1 MPFTLERKRY
11 YDVAEILSQVEESLD
26 AHQPGEI
33 DWITFVGSG
42 ETTLNSGLGEMIKG
56 VKVLTDQPVAVITNG
71 SLLYMPEVREEL
83 LPADAVL
90 PSLDAGNA
98 QLFRKINRPHHD
110 VTFEQ
115 LTQGMIA
122 FREVFENKLWVEV
135 MLIRGMND
143 SEEALREIAGWLE
156 KIRPDEVH
164 LVQPTRP
171 PAEIWVSAPDE
182 EGLQRAHHILGEKL
196 KILMPAS
203 GVFDFSG
210 EEDLADAIL
219 SVITR
224 HPIRESQ
231 LIETLLA
238 WPGDA
243 VTETLEQL
251 SKSGRAQIVTR
262 DGVRFWSNSEGK
274 YG

>member
-1 MPFTLERKRY
+1 
-11 YDVAEILSQVEESLD
+11 
-26 AHQPGEI
+26 
-33 DWITFVGSG
+33 
-42 ETTLNSGLGEMIKG
+42 
-56 VKVLTDQPVAVITNG
+56 VAVITNG

-90 PSLDAGNA
+90 PSLDAGSA
-98 QLFRKINRPHHD
+98 KLFRKINRPHHS

-115 LTQGMIA
+115 LTRGIIA
-122 FREVFENKLWVEV
+122 FREVFVNKLWVEV

-143 SEEALREIAGWLE
+143 SEETLREIASWLE

-171 PAEIWVSAPDE
+171 PAEIWISAPDE

-210 EEDLADAIL
+210 EEDLADAII

-231 LIETLLA
+231 LIETLSA